1 MGDLFLTT
9 TIVDRKIAKKYYEL
23 YQENNKQVM
32 FLSYGVGTASSEV
45 LDYLG
50 LDHIEKTVMFFVT
63 EYEQWLDIKKQLQ
76 RKLHIDAP
84 GSGIAFTVALSS
96 VGGMK
101 TLQYLSGNQDYQR
114 QEESTLK
121 DTAHDLIVVVAEQ
134 GNIDLVMD
142 SARAAGAYGG
152 TVIHAKGTGIQ
163 EAEKFMGVSLAAEK
177 EMIFIVTKH
186 EKKNDIMK
194 AVMENA
200 GLHTRAK
207 AIAFSLPVTDTAGL
221 RLVEDDED

>member
-1 MGDLFLTT
+1 MGNLFLTT
-9 TIVDRKIAKKYYEL
+9 TIVDRKIAKKYYDL

-32 FLSYGVGTASSEV
+32 FVSYGVGTASSEIM
-45 LDYLG
+45 DYLG
-50 LDHIEKTVMFFVT
+50 LEHTEKTVMFFVSSQ
-63 EYEQWLDIKKQLQ
+63 EEWLDIKKQLE

-84 GSGIAFTVALSS
+84 GSGIAFTVSLSS
-96 VGGMK
+96 IGGMK
-101 TLQYLSGNQDYQR
+101 ALQYLSEKQDYQK

-121 DTAHDLIVVVAEQ
+121 DTAHELIVVVAEQ

-163 EAEKFMGVSLAAEK
+163 EAEKFMGVSIAAEK

-221 RLVEDDED
+221 RLVEADED

>member
-1 MGDLFLTT
+1 MGNLFLTT
-9 TIVDRKIAKKYYEL
+9 TIVDRKIAKKYYDL
-23 YQENNKQVM
+23 YQENNKHVM
-32 FLSYGVGTASSEV
+32 FVSYGVGTASSEIM
-45 LDYLG
+45 DYLG
-50 LDHIEKTVMFFVT
+50 LEHTEKTVMFFVSSQ
-63 EYEQWLDIKKQLQ
+63 EEWLDIKKQLE

-84 GSGIAFTVALSS
+84 GSGIAFTVSLSS
-96 VGGMK
+96 IGGMK
-101 TLQYLSGNQDYQR
+101 ALQYLSEKQDYQK

-121 DTAHDLIVVVAEQ
+121 DTAHELIVVVAEQ

-163 EAEKFMGVSLAAEK
+163 EAEKFMGVSIAAEK

-221 RLVEDDED
+221 RLVEADED